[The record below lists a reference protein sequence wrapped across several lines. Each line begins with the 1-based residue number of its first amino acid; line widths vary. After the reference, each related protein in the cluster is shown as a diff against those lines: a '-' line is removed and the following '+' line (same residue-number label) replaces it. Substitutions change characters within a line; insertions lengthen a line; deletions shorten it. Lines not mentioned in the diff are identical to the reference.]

1 MQSYLKYVTLALVF
15 TALLLTACSVS
26 PPPISHEQYYTALD
40 EVVEAETT
48 ANNNLQRKND
58 LEAELAR
65 KEAEL
70 RSLINYERELGF

>member
-1 MQSYLKYVTLALVF
+1 MKSYLKYVTLALIF
-15 TALLLTACSVS
+15 AALMLSACSVRPQAVS
-26 PPPISHEQYYTALD
+26 RDQYYTALD
-40 EVVEAETT
+40 EAVEAETT

-70 RSLINYERELGF
+70 RSLIDYERELGL